1 MATLNEMIAEG
12 TKFYVPDPVAQYNKL
27 AQMQQYQSQNALSQ
41 QEAIDKATERQRLVS
56 ERANRTTF
64 LSGFSKKL
72 AEKGFTLD
80 RDTLA
85 SMMSSGIPD
94 IEKLAFEGFK
104 ALSAEEAFNKAAAD
118 PSATMDTAPAPMAA
132 AVPRYDSTQ
141 PNAGVGLGITPEQ
154 TVDANPDRAGAVRR
168 YNPATGE
175 FEIVPLRDQKAR
187 GLFNTVTQTYSSV
200 PSSGPVLT
208 ASEILDK
215 KNERLADLT
224 QNPPEKLTPQN
235 REEIQS
241 LREEIIRLTPTNAIA
256 PQAPA
261 PVANA
266 MAPAPAPAA
275 AAPIGELERLTAQRK
290 RYSNI
295 SPQTPGD
302 VAKLKN
308 ILDGIDKQIE
318 VLNRQD
324 EGAVRLAHS
333 LAATVAKR
341 GTPEYQT
348 AYNKA
353 LKEQTDKSKSEIV
366 KVIGVAAGT
375 KNPVYLDVNTDEQY
389 TYAVGAD
396 GKQTRKLYSGG
407 VDRSTSNVTA
417 TATTGPVGKS
427 LSEPVGKRVETSLVK
442 AEGATSIMD
451 TANSV
456 REALNAGNVIAGP
469 LAGVRTKFAQ
479 VLELAGAGDKE
490 KLVNTRTAIQ
500 GLAGLTLESRAELRG
515 QGQITDTE
523 TKLLEKA
530 RSADIN
536 DLTIPELQQVVNV
549 SQRLASRLYSNHQ
562 TLLDRMKG
570 DPAAKDSMMYY
581 EPTSKLSS
589 PVKEGQPT
597 NAASQI
603 PGGAPAAV
611 PQDAVNFL
619 LANPSLKT
627 QFDAKYGAGAA
638 ARILGGK

>member
-1 MATLNEMIAEG
+1 MATLNEMIAQG
-12 TKFYVPDPVAQYNKL
+12 AQFNVPDPVAQYNKL

-56 ERANRTTF
+56 ERTRRATF
-64 LSGFSKKL
+64 LSGLSGKL
-72 AEKGFTLD
+72 AEKGYTLD
-80 RDTLA
+80 RSTLS

-104 ALSAEEAFNKAAAD
+104 ALSADEAFNKAEGE
-118 PSATMDTAPAPMAA
+118 PSATMAATPTPMA
-132 AVPRYDSTQ
+132 
-141 PNAGVGLGITPEQ
+141 
-154 TVDANPDRAGAVRR
+154 
-168 YNPATGE
+168 
-175 FEIVPLRDQKAR
+175 
-187 GLFNTVTQTYSSV
+187 
-200 PSSGPVLT
+200 
-208 ASEILDK
+208 
-215 KNERLADLT
+215 
-224 QNPPEKLTPQN
+224 
-235 REEIQS
+235 
-241 LREEIIRLTPTNAIA
+241 
-256 PQAPA
+256 
-261 PVANA
+261 
-266 MAPAPAPAA
+266 APAPAPAA
-275 AAPIGELERLTAQRK
+275 AAPMFQPSSPRPIPKVGDTYPYTHMSGPKEGITETRIVTQADLDQLKNYRGPQVQLPSDLTAMPAPVVNAMAPQAPAAAAVANAMAPAPTSAAAPTGELERLIAQRN
-290 RYSNI
+290 RYSKI

-324 EGAVRLAHS
+324 PDVVRLAHA

-353 LKEQTDKSKSEIV
+353 LKEQSDKSKAEIV

-389 TYAVGAD
+389 TYITGTD

-427 LSEPVGKRVETSLVK
+427 LSEPVGKRVETSLAK

-456 REALNAGNVIAGP
+456 RDALNAGNVIAGP

-562 TLLDRMKG
+562 TLLDRMKD
-570 DPAAKDSMMYY
+570 DPAAKDSMRYY

-589 PVKEGQPT
+589 PVLEGKT
-597 NAASQI
+597 
-603 PGGAPAAV
+603 PAA
-611 PQDAVNFL
+611 QNKDEKR
-619 LANPSLKT
+619 PSLGSIFGSPPQGVK
-627 QFDAKYGAGAA
+627 
-638 ARILGGK
+638 